1 MSLNFNKVKDV
12 LENYKSSVF
21 ENDVDRFLTAYAPD
35 IHIYD
40 CWSNWEC
47 KGIFHW
53 RADVEEWF
61 NGLRAEGV
69 LLTVD
74 FNDLVIEEN
83 ENLAFVYCSVTF
95 TAQNVESV
103 ENLRQLTNRFT
114 FGLRKVNDS
123 WIITHEHSSL
133 PINKDTGK
141 GIFHLK

>member
-1 MSLNFNKVKDV
+1 MP
-12 LENYKSSVF
+12 
-21 ENDVDRFLTAYAPD
+21 PD
-35 IHIYD
+35 IHIQDY
-40 CWSNWEC
+40 WSKWEC

-61 NGLRAEGV
+61 NSLTEDGV

-95 TAQNVESV
+95 TAQNVESG
-103 ENLRQLTNRFT
+103 EKLRQLTNRYT
-114 FGLRKVNDS
+114 FGLKEVNGS
-123 WIITHEHSSL
+123 WIIIHEHSSL

-141 GIFHLK
+141 GIFNLKE